1 MRNVQT
7 YTIFASA
14 SLIEIANKQ
23 HNYNKQQQ
31 TNTMAHRILIAG
43 AGGIGQATGLILAE
57 KSDFDCE
64 IFIGDRYSSASDDA
78 KVFIEE
84 GADAKGIVHPFVI
97 PESGIN
103 DEFKDILNK
112 CDIILDCLPGSQ
124 APRLAQLANDY
135 DLHYANLT
143 EYVNETNQVT
153 EIAKNSEKGF
163 ILQTGLAPGFINVL
177 AMKLFNEFTSKYNVD
192 KVQKIQMKVGAL
204 SDHVLAPHFYA
215 FTWSPIGVA
224 TEYVKDAIAVRNYET
239 VTIKSLADIK
249 GLIIDGNRYEESFT
263 SGGAADLPEALAG
276 KVADLDYQ
284 TLRHPGHYEW
294 AKKIIDNTK
303 EGEDTI
309 QHLEKTMLQEIPSV
323 EDDRV
328 IIYSTVIGEDSNGRL
343 RALEASYNIKPT
355 MVGSKKLRAIQ
366 TTTAAPLCEAAYMLL
381 TQKLK
386 GPIFQSMI
394 DPDKFINGP
403 FVKAIYG

>member
-1 MRNVQT
+1 M
-7 YTIFASA
+7 A
-14 SLIEIANKQ
+14 
-23 HNYNKQQQ
+23 YN
-31 TNTMAHRILIAG
+31 ILIAG

-57 KSDFDCE
+57 KSDFDCK
-64 IFIGDRYSSASDDA
+64 IYIGDRYQSSSDAA
-78 KVFIEE
+78 KHFIEE
-84 GADAKGIVHPFVI
+84 GAQTTGVVTPFVI

-103 DEFKDILNK
+103 EEFKEILNK

-124 APRLAQLANDY
+124 APRLAQLANDH

-153 EIAKNSEKGF
+153 EIAKNSNKGF

-177 AMKLFNEFTSKYNVD
+177 AMKLFNEFTSKYKVD

-224 TEYVKDAIAVRNYET
+224 TEYVKDAIAVRNYKT
-239 VTIKSLADIK
+239 VNIKSLADVRK
-249 GLIIDGNRYEESFT
+249 LIVDGISYEESFT

-276 KVADLDYQ
+276 KVVDLDYQ
-284 TLRHPGHYEW
+284 TLRHPGHYAW
-294 AKKIIDNTK
+294 ANKII
-303 EGEDTI
+303 GETPTGADTI
-309 QHLEKTMLQEIPSV
+309 QHLEETMLKEIPSV

-328 IIYSTVIGEDSNGRL
+328 IIYSTVIGEDSDGRL
-343 RALEASYNIKPT
+343 RAIEGSYNIKPS
-355 MVGSKKLRAIQ
+355 MVGTKKLRAIQ

-381 TQKLK
+381 TQDLK

-394 DPDKFINGP
+394 DPIKFMNGP